1 MTTARLEEAVQPS
14 RAPAPA
20 AAASRPVARSLDDP
34 SLYTNREL
42 SILEFDRRVLAQAR
56 DPGTPLLER
65 LRFLTICSTNL
76 DEFFEVRVAGLRQ
89 LIAQGESAP
98 GPDGLSAKEAFAR
111 VS

>member
-1 MTTARLEEAVQPS
+1 MSAAHLE
-14 RAPAPA
+14 APAVPA
-20 AAASRPVARSLDDP
+20 LTSAPPRLDDP

-56 DPGTPLLER
+56 DPATPLLER

-76 DEFFEVRVAGLRQ
+76 DEFFEVRVAGLKQ